1 MSLVLT
7 EFAVM
12 LSGRNLIAPFHLSVD
27 HGEIVTLMGPSGSG
41 KSSLLSA
48 IAGTLQPPL
57 AMVGDVHLNGVN
69 LTGVAPER
77 RRVGRLFQDDLLFPH
92 MTVGENLLF
101 GMAKGERRTREGRM
115 RAALRDIGLE
125 GFEARGPHTLSGGQR
140 QRVALMR
147 SLLAEPLAM
156 LLDEPFNKLDSA
168 LRADVRSSTFD
179 LLKQRGTPTVLV
191 THDIADAPAGGRVLK
206 IEDGEV
212 KHVR

>member
-7 EFAVM
+7 EFVVT
-12 LSGRNLIAPFHLSVD
+12 LGGRNLIAPFNLSVE

-57 AMVGDVHLNGVN
+57 AVVGDVQLNGVS
-69 LTGVAPER
+69 LAGVVPER

-101 GMAKGERRTREGRM
+101 GIAKGERRDREGRM

-156 LLDEPFNKLDSA
+156 LLDEPFNRLDSA
-168 LRADVRSSTFD
+168 LRSEIRSSTFD

-191 THDIADAPAGGRVLK
+191 T
-206 IEDGEV
+206 
-212 KHVR
+212 

>member
-7 EFAVM
+7 EFAVT
-12 LSGRNLIAPFHLSVD
+12 LGGRNLIAPFHLSVD
-27 HGEIVTLMGPSGSG
+27 HGEIVTLMGPSGCG

-48 IAGTLQPPL
+48 IAGTLHPPL
-57 AMVGDVHLNGVN
+57 ALIGNVQLNGVS
-69 LTGVAPER
+69 LSGVAPER

-101 GMAKGERRTREGRM
+101 GMAKGERHDRESRM

-147 SLLAEPLAM
+147 SLLAEPLVM

-168 LRADVRSSTFD
+168 LRADIRSSTFD

-191 THDIADAPAGGRVLK
+191 THDIADAPKGGRVFR
-206 IEDGEV
+206 IENGEV
-212 KHVR
+212 KYVR

>member
-1 MSLVLT
+1 MSLMLV
-7 EFAVM
+7 EFTVT
-12 LSGRNLIAPFHLSVD
+12 LGGRNLIAPLNLSVD
-27 HGEIVTLMGPSGSG
+27 HGEIVTLMGPSGCG

-57 AMVGDVHLNGVN
+57 AVFGDVHLNGVS
-69 LTGVAPER
+69 LVGVAPER

-92 MTVGENLLF
+92 MTVAENLLF
-101 GMAKGERRTREGRM
+101 GMAKGERRDREGRM

-156 LLDEPFNKLDSA
+156 LLDEPFNRLDSD
-168 LRADVRSSTFD
+168 LRADIRSSTFD
-179 LLKQRGTPTVLV
+179 LLKQRGTPTLLV
-191 THDIADAPAGGRVLK
+191 THDIADAPGDGRVFEIK
-206 IEDGEV
+206 NGEV